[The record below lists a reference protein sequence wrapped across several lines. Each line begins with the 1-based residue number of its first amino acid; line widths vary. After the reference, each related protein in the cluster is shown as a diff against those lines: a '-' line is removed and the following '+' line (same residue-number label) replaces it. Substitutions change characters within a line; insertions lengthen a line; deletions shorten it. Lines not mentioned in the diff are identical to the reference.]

1 MQKDYLNAIVEGF
14 ELREE
19 IENEIAA
26 LKKIHTASVNV
37 SCSDDV
43 ISINSEYP
51 KDVEAKVEIRKEE
64 IIQLVLK
71 DNMRPKDA
79 ICKLLKEKTCL
90 GVHDLR

>member
-1 MQKDYLNAIVEGF
+1 MQKEYFDAITDGF
-14 ELREE
+14 MLREE

-37 SCSDDV
+37 SCLDDV
-43 ISINSEYP
+43 ISINSEYT

-71 DNMRPKDA
+71 DNMSPKDA

-90 GVHDLR
+90 GVRDLR